1 MKLTFSKA
9 VKKISTTLFVLTI
22 LFNSISCKMQEDPD
36 PEIFIKDLSK
46 LEKNNSLIG
55 TWQSQFGEVYKIS
68 SSSFENYFTDY
79 TTQELQL
86 YYSADNLYTYKETET
101 SGYIYFQ
108 FNDENH
114 IGTKSFNESTYESVP
129 AEKGQWYAIHYKNLS
144 ENNIY
149 IFTAAKTDGTDYC
162 FNTLEETAKTLTVE
176 NGYFSYYSECVKN
189 EIN

>member
-86 YYSADNLYTYKETET
+86 YYTAENLYTYKETEN

-114 IGTKSFNESTYESVP
+114 IGTKSFNKSTYESVP

-144 ENNIY
+144 ENNIK
-149 IFTAAKTDGTDYC
+149 FENG
-162 FNTLEETAKTLTVE
+162 TLTC
-176 NGYFSYYSECVKN
+176 SYNFIVIDIYTTITS
-189 EIN
+189 IN

>member
-1 MKLTFSKA
+1 MKYRIN
-9 VKKISTTLFVLTI
+9 KIDGTKIEQTYNVHRIVARVL
-22 LFNSISCKMQEDPD
+22 S
-36 PEIFIKDLSK
+36 
-46 LEKNNSLIG
+46 
-55 TWQSQFGEVYKIS
+55 
-68 SSSFENYFTDY
+68 
-79 TTQELQL
+79 
-86 YYSADNLYTYKETET
+86 
-101 SGYIYFQ
+101 YFQ

-149 IFTAAKTDGTDYC
+149 ISAAAKSDGTDYC

-176 NGYFSYYSECVKN
+176 NGYFSYYSECLKN